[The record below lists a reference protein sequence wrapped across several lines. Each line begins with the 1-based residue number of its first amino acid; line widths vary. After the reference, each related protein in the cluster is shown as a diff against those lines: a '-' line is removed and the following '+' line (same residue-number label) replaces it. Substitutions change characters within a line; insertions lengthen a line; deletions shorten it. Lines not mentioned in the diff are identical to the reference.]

1 MFIYNMKINGT
12 KAYKLL
18 LGLFI
23 FVICVLIIMVCYT
36 LLNNNNFKVNDEL
49 KKDEIFELNAQ
60 NYTNVLKNVHDNL
73 DSYIGQK
80 VKFSGFIYRLY
91 DFKDDEFVLG
101 RYMLI
106 SSDYKAVVVG
116 FLCNY
121 NKAKEFEDNIWVEI
135 EGEITKGNYHGE
147 IPVIKITKINKI
159 EPPSEEYVYP
169 PDESFVTTS
178 TVL

>member
-1 MFIYNMKINGT
+1 MFVYNLKVNGKRIYKI
-12 KAYKLL
+12 LL
-18 LGLFI
+18 AI
-23 FVICVLIIMVCYT
+23 FMITICLMIVLVCYT
-36 LLNNNNFKVNDEL
+36 LLKNNNFKVNDEL
-49 KKDEIFELNAQ
+49 KIEDLYELNVQ

-80 VKFSGFIYRLY
+80 IKFSGFVYRPHN
-91 DFKDDEFVLG
+91 FKDTEFVLG
-101 RYMLI
+101 RHMII
-106 SSDYKAVVVG
+106 SSDFKAVVVG

-121 NKAKEFEDNIWVEI
+121 DKAKEFKDNSWVEI

-147 IPVIKITKINKI
+147 IPVIKITKINII
-159 EPPSEEYVYP
+159 ETPSEEYVYP

>member
-1 MFIYNMKINGT
+1 MFIYNLKINGT

-18 LGLFI
+18 LGLFVFI
-23 FVICVLIIMVCYT
+23 ICILIVLVCFT
-36 LLNNNNFKVNDEL
+36 LLKNNNFKVNDEL
-49 KKDEIFELNAQ
+49 KKEEVFELNPQ
-60 NYTNVLKNVHDNL
+60 NYTNVLKNVHENL

-91 DFKDDEFVLG
+91 DFKDNEFVLG
-101 RYMLI
+101 RHMLI

-116 FLCNY
+116 FLCDY
-121 NKAKEFEDNIWVEI
+121 SKAKEFEDNTWVEI
-135 EGEITKGNYHGE
+135 EGIIKKGSYHGE
-147 IPVIKITKINKI
+147 IPVIKIKSINKI